1 MSASKQIIAFQGSL
15 GAYSHQACAEAYP
28 DATALP
34 CQTFD
39 DALKSVAEGRADLAM
54 MPVQNSTYGRV
65 PDIHRLL
72 PDSGLHIVGEHYVRV
87 HISLMVQKGVTLDQI
102 KTAHSHPV
110 LLGQCSGFLEK
121 HNISPVKDADT
132 AGAAEKVAKS
142 GDPTRGALASAL
154 AADLYGLDILADKIE
169 DQGNNTTRFLVVS
182 KTAEIPV
189 MDDAEYKTTFVFQVR
204 NIPAAL
210 YKAMGG
216 FATNGVNMV
225 KLESFM
231 VDGSFAATAF
241 YADIIG
247 HPEDEAVARAMAE
260 LDYFTS
266 KVDILGVYKSAR
278 NMG

>member
-1 MSASKQIIAFQGSL
+1 VGAQKQIIAFQGSL
-15 GAYSHQACAEAYP
+15 GAYSHQACIEAYP
-28 DATALP
+28 DAHALP
-34 CQTFD
+34 CASFD
-39 DALKSVAEGRADLAM
+39 AALQAVSDGDADLAM

-72 PDSGLHIVGEHYVRV
+72 PDAGLHIVGEHYLRV
-87 HISLMVQKGVTLDQI
+87 HIALMAKPGVRLEQL

-110 LLGQCSGFLEK
+110 LLGQCNEFLKQHTLEP
-121 HNISPVKDADT
+121 IKDADT
-132 AGAAEKVAKS
+132 AGAAENVANS
-142 GDPTRGALASAL
+142 DDASRGALASAI
-154 AADLYGLDILADKIE
+154 AADLYGLDILANEIE
-169 DQGNNTTRFLVVS
+169 DNSNNTTRFLVVS
-182 KTAEIPV
+182 ATPQTPAFDQGEC
-189 MDDAEYKTTFVFQVR
+189 KTTFIFQVR

-247 HPEDEAVARAMAE
+247 HPDDPAVERAMAE
-260 LDYFTS
+260 LEYFTS
-266 KVDILGVYKSAR
+266 KLDILGVYKSAR
-278 NMG
+278 KMG